1 MSDADATL
9 NAECGEECCDHAYD
23 KLEYSLERFFVFCVT
38 HGVRSLKLLLSCCH
52 LLHSGRL
59 RDAFGF
65 CQPFLF
71 LLQRYNIPKNQSYVS
86 IRFLR
91 FEDILSNFLQNYLII
106 HETHIFRSPNR
117 NCCASP
123 LNHGCS
129 NRQGETKK
137 PHLGAQVSPCWHLST
152 SCFFAIP
159 RASGAPLHHAF
170 ARNASSLQHIPAVG
184 LFRLQNLPKVHLSLA
199 CFTQSSST
207 ASA

>member
-1 MSDADATL
+1 MWLSDADATL

-65 CQPFLF
+65 CQPFCF
-71 LLQRYNIPKNQSYVS
+71 WQQRYNIPKNQSYVS

-91 FEDILSNFLQNYLII
+91 FEDILSNFLPNYLII
-106 HETHIFRSPNR
+106 HATHIFRSPNR

-129 NRQGETKK
+129 KRQAETKK
-137 PHLGAQVSPCWHLST
+137 PHLGAQVSPCWQT
-152 SCFFAIP
+152 CF
-159 RASGAPLHHAF
+159 
-170 ARNASSLQHIPAVG
+170 
-184 LFRLQNLPKVHLSLA
+184 
-199 CFTQSSST
+199 
-207 ASA
+207 